1 MSAAERQQALA
12 LSRALQALAA
22 AARQAPGSLAELEA
36 QAMQSLRA
44 QGWEPDYLAVRQRHN
59 LLPPQADE
67 RASAALVVLGAA
79 RLGSTRLI
87 DNLEF

>member
-1 MSAAERQQALA
+1 
-12 LSRALQALAA
+12 
-22 AARQAPGSLAELEA
+22 
-36 QAMQSLRA
+36 MQSLRA